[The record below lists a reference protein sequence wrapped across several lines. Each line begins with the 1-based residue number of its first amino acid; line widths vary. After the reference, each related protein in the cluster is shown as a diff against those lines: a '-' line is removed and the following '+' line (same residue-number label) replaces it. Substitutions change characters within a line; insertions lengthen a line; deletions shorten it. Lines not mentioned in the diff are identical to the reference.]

1 MAMGIEN
8 PSNFQTRA
16 IAIGVI
22 TFCVVIHGVFPR
34 TGRILFNGLGVFKVI
49 VLFIIALSGS
59 LVLAGFFA
67 DKKSNNLDDLFRG
80 EPFGGGVYNYAIAL
94 LRVVYAYRGW
104 ESCNNV
110 MGEIR
115 DPARTVGLAG
125 PFALSLVTIL
135 YTFCNIA
142 YFAVVSKEDMVH
154 SGVIVAGNFFR
165 TLFGDSA
172 AFRILPLLIA
182 LSNLGNILVVTY
194 TCARINAEL
203 GKHHLLPFS
212 DLIASIKPFG
222 TPFVGLVIHG
232 AVTIIVLVVPPPGQ
246 VYNFII
252 DLSQYPYTFVGA
264 AVTGGLMFLRA
275 NDGSLF
281 RSSDYVPIASDNT
294 PVSWLSRPGVYRS
307 PLVLAVIYLTVNF
320 FLIVLPW
327 LPPPD
332 HDPSEFPYYAVPLTS
347 VLIYVVGYLY
357 WLYWRETT
365 NAQKLDNEV
374 KCGEYL

>member
-1 MAMGIEN
+1 VYLEWGTLVPRSGGEKNYLERIFTKPRHLALAMFTVLAVVLGHSADNSFAFGLYLQMAMGIDN

-34 TGRILFNGLGVFKVI
+34 TGRILFNGLGIFKVI

-125 PFALSLVTIL
+125 PFALGLVTIL

-142 YFAVVSKEDMVH
+142 YFAVVSKEDMIH

-232 AVTIIVLVVPPPGQ
+232 AVTIIVLVVPPP
-246 VYNFII
+246 
-252 DLSQYPYTFVGA
+252 
-264 AVTGGLMFLRA
+264 
-275 NDGSLF
+275 
-281 RSSDYVPIASDNT
+281 
-294 PVSWLSRPGVYRS
+294 
-307 PLVLAVIYLTVNF
+307 LVLAVIYLTVNF